1 LGVDHLQSFKK
12 YLFWIIIIGVIIIG
26 FYVWFKYF
34 GSQEAQNKWARTRI
48 AYVEGDY
55 DVTYTDM
62 NNVKIWQVRSG
73 KVTSEGDKG
82 YYFFWVKNSDGKM
95 AYVQTPINRT
105 YIEEIR

>member
-1 LGVDHLQSFKK
+1 MQSFKK
-12 YLFWIIIIGVIIIG
+12 YTIIIVIICIVLGGG
-26 FYVWFKYF
+26 FLWFKYF
-34 GSQEAQNKWARTRI
+34 GSQEAQNRWARTRI
-48 AYVEGDY
+48 TFVEGDY
-55 DVTYTDM
+55 NVTYTDM
-62 NNVKIWQVRSG
+62 NNTKVWQVRDG